1 MATYLDALKK
11 QEIFGQY
18 GTSNKDT
25 GSAESQIALF
35 SVGLHVF
42 GKMGDTVRK

>member
-1 MATYLDALKK
+1 MATYLDAQKK

-25 GSAESQIALF
+25 GSAESQIA
-35 SVGLHVF
+35 
-42 GKMGDTVRK
+42 

>member
-1 MATYLDALKK
+1 MADYLTAQKK

-25 GSAESQIALF
+25 GSAESQVALF
-35 SVGLHVF
+35 L
-42 GKMGDTVRK
+42 TVSPILPNT